1 MLLLAV
7 RRSRTVSI
15 LPPSSLAWGHMTGSV
30 ASHVPPSASPASA
43 SPNAR
48 GYYPW
53 RAIHSSLASSTCSRP
68 IVPVRYIPPRPPP
81 TPRPHVEPHPAVAT
95 LFIPVRDENRIEGN
109 GSRKHSVEERTN
121 SPDKRSCWTGC
132 PREQAA
138 HDPYYSDE
146 KATPDRI
153 GFRHVFCQIRIDVD
167 AEVPKTGAIPSGE
180 QIPAIGIQARRV
192 VERPPPIHAG
202 HPGPRRVRGS
212 LGVPGHVAVTVEP
225 IGHRVRTGKLL
236 RTRV

>member
-1 MLLLAV
+1 MRLAMDPFSQA
-7 RRSRTVSI
+7 RQGIR
-15 LPPSSLAWGHMTGSV
+15 MTGSV

-81 TPRPHVEPHPAVAT
+81 TPRPHVESHPAVAT

-153 GFRHVFCQIRIDVD
+153 GFRHVFCQSNCS
-167 AEVPKTGAIPSGE
+167 GADLECEGLTCE
-180 QIPAIGIQARRV
+180 DGFEG
-192 VERPPPIHAG
+192 VEA
-202 HPGPRRVRGS
+202 
-212 LGVPGHVAVTVEP
+212 
-225 IGHRVRTGKLL
+225 
-236 RTRV
+236 